1 MNADEIKQQLT
12 EYFEYIKTIY
22 INEFKKYMNEET
34 FNKINGFH
42 DVIELNDERTFKI
55 IQNDKIIFNLDLK
68 NYIDENRLKEE
79 SSLNDLNEESKNYVT
94 YLINNENNV
103 YEVIKNKLLYEI
115 ISYFLQAKDDVIT
128 IGTAKIICDKLAE
141 KYKLPY
147 ENIISSKEKE
157 IALFVKEIV
166 GEEILL
172 NGIINSN
179 DLEIEKNYN
188 LYSEVEKY
196 SDFKK
201 QINDRYLNYKKKIG
215 KIYLMDSL
223 YEYEKLEYSKTKNLE
238 SVKNKKM
245 DLNDNK
251 LKRLSS
257 IKMCLVNI
265 SAYKILFN
273 AFEQAELESYIV
285 EINKIISKLMQ
296 YGKIKVSEYIDDEYP
311 KMLKIEEECQKFS
324 NRLWNNCTTSLKE
337 YKNTNEFNF
346 LVSTEVQR
354 DKTKASL
361 VSSNMLRNIKN
372 VDLKYGY
379 ILELKDEG
387 IISAKSNKT
396 NDIGDEST
404 LVTPGMIVSKNIKEK
419 KLTNEIIIDTKKV
432 YATGIYCFTD
442 EDYMNNSNYLK
453 AVELSEED
461 NLPVI
466 MIDKNEYYF
475 ENQRKLGKTA

>member
-1 MNADEIKQQLT
+1 
-12 EYFEYIKTIY
+12 
-22 INEFKKYMNEET
+22 
-34 FNKINGFH
+34 
-42 DVIELNDERTFKI
+42 
-55 IQNDKIIFNLDLK
+55 
-68 NYIDENRLKEE
+68 
-79 SSLNDLNEESKNYVT
+79 
-94 YLINNENNV
+94 
-103 YEVIKNKLLYEI
+103 
-115 ISYFLQAKDDVIT
+115 
-128 IGTAKIICDKLAE
+128 
-141 KYKLPY
+141 
-147 ENIISSKEKE
+147 
-157 IALFVKEIV
+157 
-166 GEEILL
+166 
-172 NGIINSN
+172 
-179 DLEIEKNYN
+179 
-188 LYSEVEKY
+188 
-196 SDFKK
+196 
-201 QINDRYLNYKKKIG
+201 
-215 KIYLMDSL
+215 
-223 YEYEKLEYSKTKNLE
+223 
-238 SVKNKKM
+238 
-245 DLNDNK
+245 
-251 LKRLSS
+251 
-257 IKMCLVNI
+257 
-265 SAYKILFN
+265 
-273 AFEQAELESYIV
+273 
-285 EINKIISKLMQ
+285 MQ
-296 YGKIKVSEYIDDEYP
+296 YGKVKVSEYIDDEYP

-354 DKTKASL
+354 DKIKASL

-387 IISAKSNKT
+387 ILSAKSNKT